1 MSFALKFFMA
11 AAVCLTLVLL
21 SVGGEAARAESELV
35 IERVSTKVPFPRGL
49 EIVDGQ
55 LYVLSRGRVRE
66 SGGASGSIDD
76 RAGTIYRIDLS
87 IAQPIDEPLSDQVRE
102 NGEEFAA
109 PTDPPFRLLRRELEP
124 ATRDRETDRPYCVLR
139 FDAKTQSFYICAFS
153 GIDKAERPGER
164 NFSKNLSDAV
174 LRFDLRTRKWYE
186 VERHHI
192 EAGGIYPH
200 HDVRSRPPPHGWLNG
215 PDNCLVVGDWLY
227 VVAKDNSKLV
237 RYDLRAIQ
245 RDPEAGPP
253 PSYFVLDENIFVKG
267 LGMQRYLGH
276 SMLAER
282 NGWLY
287 IGYRTTSEIVRIQ
300 LDRQGLPVQPIEA
313 ELLARFDPWDPAK
326 RTSANL
332 TDMAFDQQGRL
343 YVVSAQPSRVYRFTP
358 DPKRVFDARDG
369 KQPPWADLSQLTG
382 NRYMKSENVLVD
394 QADRVYVTSGD
405 AYGHDSGLGG
415 VVYRITERQ

>member
-139 FDAKTQSFYICAFS
+139 FLSLIHISEPT
-153 GIDKAERPGER
+153 RP
-164 NFSKNLSDAV
+164 
-174 LRFDLRTRKWYE
+174 Y
-186 VERHHI
+186 
-192 EAGGIYPH
+192 
-200 HDVRSRPPPHGWLNG
+200 
-215 PDNCLVVGDWLY
+215 
-227 VVAKDNSKLV
+227 
-237 RYDLRAIQ
+237 
-245 RDPEAGPP
+245 
-253 PSYFVLDENIFVKG
+253 
-267 LGMQRYLGH
+267 
-276 SMLAER
+276 
-282 NGWLY
+282 
-287 IGYRTTSEIVRIQ
+287 
-300 LDRQGLPVQPIEA
+300 
-313 ELLARFDPWDPAK
+313 
-326 RTSANL
+326 
-332 TDMAFDQQGRL
+332 
-343 YVVSAQPSRVYRFTP
+343 
-358 DPKRVFDARDG
+358 
-369 KQPPWADLSQLTG
+369 
-382 NRYMKSENVLVD
+382 
-394 QADRVYVTSGD
+394 
-405 AYGHDSGLGG
+405 
-415 VVYRITERQ
+415 